1 MALRVILH
9 LDLDS
14 FFASCEEQR
23 NPALKGKPVV
33 ICNYTRGLDSGA
45 VTTANYVA
53 RKLGIKSGMPVSFA
67 RRAAKNA
74 VDAVFLPTDID
85 YYSQVSDQVM
95 QLLQAYADAFEPASI
110 DEAFLEVTQRLQGDF
125 GKAEALG
132 RELKARILE
141 KTGLTCSVGIA
152 SNKLLA
158 KTASDFR
165 KPDGLT
171 VVQPGRE
178 AEFLAPLQVGKLLYV
193 GAKTEEVLTGHGIQ
207 TIGQLAALPLATL
220 IAWFGES
227 RGHYFHLAAQGLD
240 DSPVAPPADSQQ
252 ISRIGTLSENTADF
266 EKIAAFT
273 DKLCEDVIAR
283 ARDRGVLFKS
293 IGFIAVASDLK
304 ALTRN
309 KTLEEPT
316 ESLPILQQTVRGLL
330 QSFLGQHPGT
340 VLRRAGVRVAGFVD
354 PAAAAQPKP
363 QKHLGDFV

>member
-171 VVQPGRE
+171 VGQPGRE
-178 AEFLAPLQVGKLLYV
+178 AVVRGRKNRGSFDGTRHPNYRATGGPTPGHPHSLVRGKPGPLLPLGRPGPGRQPCCP
-193 GAKTEEVLTGHGIQ
+193 ARR
-207 TIGQLAALPLATL
+207 LAADFPHWHPVRAH
-220 IAWFGES
+220 G
-227 RGHYFHLAAQGLD
+227 GL
-240 DSPVAPPADSQQ
+240 
-252 ISRIGTLSENTADF
+252 RKN
-266 EKIAAFT
+266 
-273 DKLCEDVIAR
+273 
-283 ARDRGVLFKS
+283 
-293 IGFIAVASDLK
+293 
-304 ALTRN
+304 
-309 KTLEEPT
+309 
-316 ESLPILQQTVRGLL
+316 RGL
-330 QSFLGQHPGT
+330 
-340 VLRRAGVRVAGFVD
+340 
-354 PAAAAQPKP
+354 
-363 QKHLGDFV
+363 